1 MTSNL
6 LTVIS
11 SAQTD
16 AGCLASLGRGR
27 KRGTPSTFPP
37 AAPDPSPGK
46 GCEDVDEAEIC
57 YARLV
62 FDGPDEVRKLYT
74 DFYPKRRSDEGD
86 LPLLPPPQYYAAIP
100 KHNPFLGVM
109 KERYAELKPARDLP
123 PNTKVNGYLK
133 FYKRPVRGAGALPA
147 PAHDGGGAV
156 IAAPSSPS
164 SQVTGP
170 AAWQAS
176 VVIVHDPQSRQR
188 RLTARRR
195 YPPSIPAHM
204 TDPVKLELDTL
215 DTRLFEW
222 CTSQPAGSLESG

>member
-37 AAPDPSPGK
+37 VAPDPSSGK

-74 DFYPKRRSDEGD
+74 DFYPMRRSDEGD
-86 LPLLPPPQYYAAIP
+86 LPLLPPQYYAAMP

-133 FYKRPVRGAGALPA
+133 FYKRPALIAAADAAPPA
-147 PAHDGGGAV
+147 PR
-156 IAAPSSPS
+156 PRLQP
-164 SQVTGP
+164 TGP
-170 AAWQAS
+170 AAWQES
-176 VVIVHDPQSRQR
+176 VVIVHDPLSRQR
-188 RLTARRR
+188 RLAARRR
-195 YPPSIPAHM
+195 YPPPIPAHM
-204 TDPVKLELDTL
+204 ADPVKLQLDTM

-222 CTSQPAGSLESG
+222 CTSGPAAAAAAAAAAEG